1 VTVTHPEISRYF
13 MTIPEACQL
22 ILQAMAMGKG
32 GETFALDMGEP
43 IRIRDLAEQMIR
55 LAGKQPGRDISILY
69 TGLRPG
75 EKLFEELFHPLENY
89 HGTSHPKIFEA
100 APRQQS
106 AALVAAQLARAN
118 DAVQRFDEEA
128 LRHCVA
134 ALLPTFRWE
143 SGEPAQTADVVPLH
157 GRSEQAP

>member
-1 VTVTHPEISRYF
+1 
-13 MTIPEACQL
+13 L

-55 LAGKQPGRDISILY
+55 LAGKQPGRDISITY

-106 AALVAAQLARAN
+106 IAMVMAQLARAA
-118 DAVQRFDEEA
+118 DAVAKFDEVS
-128 LRHCVA
+128 LQHCVG
-134 ALLPTFRWE
+134 ALLPSFRWE
-143 SGEPAQTADVVPLH
+143 TGDTALTADVLPLQR
-157 GRSEQAP
+157 GGGDTAA

>member
-1 VTVTHPEISRYF
+1 VTHPEISRYF

-22 ILQAMAMGKG
+22 ILQAMAMGQG

-89 HGTSHPKIFEA
+89 HSTAHPKIFEA

-106 AALVAAQLARAN
+106 VALVLAQLARATE
-118 DAVQRFDEEA
+118 AAQQFDEET
-128 LRHCVA
+128 LQHCVGS
-134 ALLPTFRWE
+134 LLPAFRWE
-143 SGEPAQTADVVPLH
+143 TGDAPQPTNVVPLQR
-157 GRSEQAP
+157 GSGDSAA